1 MLNFEFADRIQPLEP
16 STIREMLKAPSGPGS
31 ISFSA
36 GNPSPLTFPASKMAE
51 IGADIFRDDYTTALQ
66 YGITEGYEP
75 LRQAVEER
83 FQTHAKGSENDEIII
98 TSGAQQAIDLTIKV
112 LVNEGDTVLCESP
125 SFIGALN
132 CFRSYST
139 RLVGIP
145 VDKDGMDIDALES
158 ALKNE
163 PNVRIIYTIP
173 TFHNPCGSTMSLER
187 RRRLIELAQKYNV
200 FIIEDSPYFE
210 LRYSG
215 EDLPT
220 LKSMDTKGNV
230 IFAGSFSKVIAPGI
244 RVGFASAHRD
254 IIARMTIAKQVAD
267 VHTNLFFQI
276 LVERYLRSGLM
287 DDHISDCCNLYKQKR
302 DHMLSAME
310 KHMSGKAI
318 WNTPDGGLFI
328 WAELPEGYDGQTFC
342 SLLRER
348 QIICVPGNTFNVD
361 KTQLSR
367 GFRLNFSLPSDEQI
381 DRGIA
386 IIGEVLSEYV
396 R

>member
-1 MLNFEFADRIQPLEP
+1 MSNFNFADRIKTLEP
-16 STIREMLKAPSGPGS
+16 STIREMLKAPSGPDS

-51 IGADIFRDDYTTALQ
+51 FAADIFRDDYATALQ
-66 YGITEGYEP
+66 YGITEGYAP

-83 FQTHAKGSENDEIII
+83 YRKHAIGSENDELII
-98 TSGAQQAIDLTIKV
+98 TSGAQQAIDLSIKV
-112 LVNEGDTVLCESP
+112 LVNEGDTILCESP

-132 CFRSYST
+132 CFRSYNT

-145 VDKDGMDIDALES
+145 VDKDGMDIDALEY
-158 ALKNE
+158 ALVNE

-187 RRRLIELAQKYNV
+187 RTRLIELAQKYDV
-200 FIIEDSPYFE
+200 YIIEDSPYFE

-220 LKSMDTKGNV
+220 LKSMDTGGRV

-244 RVGFASAHRD
+244 RIGYVSAHRD
-254 IIARMTIAKQVAD
+254 IIARMTIAKQVSD

-276 LVERYLRSGLM
+276 LVERYLSNGLL
-287 DDHISDCCNLYKQKR
+287 DDHIRECCDLYKQKR
-302 DHMLSAME
+302 DRMLSAME
-310 KHMSGKAI
+310 KHMSDKVS
-318 WNTPDGGLFI
+318 WNSPGGGLFI
-328 WAELPEGYDGQTFC
+328 WAELPDGYDGQTLC
-342 SLLRER
+342 NLLRER

-361 KTQLSR
+361 KMQTSC
-367 GFRLNFSLPSDEQI
+367 GFRLKFSLPSDEQI

-386 IIGEVLSEYV
+386 TFG
-396 R
+396 